1 MEYVVARMTGKN
13 RTVVRARIVPSKHG
27 GDPAMARILALI
39 VVAVLLLLPV
49 IGRTQDDPVAGL
61 TQVDRGAIR
70 KVIEAQLSALQHDD
84 GALAFSYSSPFI
96 QEKFGTPENFLRM
109 VKTAFPAVYRP
120 RDTQFRELDVSA
132 ELPVQQVFFIGPD
145 GEPVLGLYLMEKQPD
160 GSWKINGCKL
170 AKAPDIST

>member
-1 MEYVVARMTGKN
+1 
-13 RTVVRARIVPSKHG
+13 
-27 GDPAMARILALI
+27 MARILAMI
-39 VVAVLLLLPV
+39 VAVFLLLPA
-49 IGRTQDDPVAGL
+49 IGRAQDDPVAGL
-61 TQVDRGAIR
+61 TKADRAAIR
-70 KVIEAQLSALQHDD
+70 QVIEAQLSALQHDD

-120 RDTQFRELDVSA
+120 RDTQFRALDVSA

-170 AKAPDIST
+170 AMAPDIST

>member
-1 MEYVVARMTGKN
+1 MT
-13 RTVVRARIVPSKHG
+13 
-27 GDPAMARILALI
+27 RILATI
-39 VVAVLLLLPV
+39 VAILLLLPA
-49 IGRTQDDPVAGL
+49 IGRAQDDPVAGL
-61 TQVDRGAIR
+61 TQADRAAIR
-70 KVIEAQLSALQHDD
+70 QVIEAQLSALQHDD

-96 QEKFGTPENFLRM
+96 QEKFGTPESFLRM

-170 AKAPDIST
+170 ATAPDIST

>member
-1 MEYVVARMTGKN
+1 
-13 RTVVRARIVPSKHG
+13 
-27 GDPAMARILALI
+27 MARILATIMAIFLF
-39 VVAVLLLLPV
+39 LPG
-49 IGRTQDDPVAGL
+49 IGQAKDDPTAGL
-61 TQVDRGAIR
+61 TKADRAAIR

-109 VKTAFPAVYRP
+109 VKTAFPPIYRP

-132 ELPVQQVFFIGPD
+132 DSPVQQVFFIGPD